1 MNFPIPK
8 IDEITPEELKTLE
21 NLCEDEEEDYFN
33 LADNQYVNI
42 YFFYSING
50 NCEQYNKVVLPL
62 KLSSLTKE
70 DFMAEII
77 KNRNNHGRRFNLSGI
92 YSFKNSLTKDKL
104 QSFLTNPDKHNMFFE
119 YKNVETIHFNKSI
132 EMYQHHNSVFV
143 FLSCDQ
149 TRKSRKS
156 LPNGSSGRKTLKMTE

>member
-1 MNFPIPK
+1 MNFPVPNLN
-8 IDEITPEELKTLE
+8 EITSEELKTLE
-21 NLCEDEEEDYFN
+21 NLCKDEDDYFN
-33 LADNQYVNI
+33 LTDNQYVNI
-42 YFFYSING
+42 YFFYSISG
-50 NCEQYNKVVLPL
+50 VCEQYNKVVLPL
-62 KLSSLTKE
+62 KFGSLTKE

-77 KNRNNHGRRFNLSGI
+77 KNRNSHGRRFNLSGI
-92 YSFKNSLTKDKL
+92 YSFKNILSKDNL

-119 YKNVETIHFNKSI
+119 YKNVESIHFNKSI

-156 LPNGSSGRKTLKMTE
+156 LSSLSNGRKTLKMTE